1 METDK
6 NLNSENYNFFPL
18 PDWTIDDAYDFN
30 RPYGFFVD
38 NNKSLVYNGKTF
50 DVINM
55 IDYVPH
61 SLLIPARMQK
71 DFCDKQILNLFFV
84 QENLMRQLYFL
95 SQCFFLMSGQFSSK
109 LCDTLF
115 VGINSNREKPLNI
128 FNPVT
133 LKSIMNEAIQDSFP
147 DSELYNLRLDVV
159 FIPHLKGI
167 VDISV
172 RLLISNYYRI
182 HLYKIKVITSFR
194 TLNA

>member
-18 PDWTIDDAYDFN
+18 PDWTIDDTYDFN

-38 NNKSLVYNGKTF
+38 NNSSLVYNGNIF

-61 SLLIPARMQK
+61 SLLIPARIQK
-71 DFCDKQILNLFFV
+71 DVCDKQILNLFFAH
-84 QENLMRQLYFL
+84 ENLMGKLYFL
-95 SQCFFLMSGQFSSK
+95 SQCFFLMSRQFSSK

-115 VGINSNREKPLNI
+115 VSINSNREKPLNI
-128 FNPVT
+128 FNPIT

-147 DSELYNLRLDVV
+147 DSELHNLRLDVV

-172 RLLISNYYRI
+172 R
-182 HLYKIKVITSFR
+182 
-194 TLNA
+194 